1 MIAEVQAEFK
11 IFGTMVQ
18 KLELLGR
25 TDGGLPANRVAGCL
39 QIGQKNARGAP
50 SPRIWRV
57 CSFRRRRS
65 LPGSIVAR
73 CCHPL
78 FCRARSPHPQTDAA
92 ALRCAALS
100 TGAFTPSADGCRD
113 FALRSVFPQGAFA
126 PSAMDA
132 AALRCTPP
140 QGKHFLGRCSAR
152 RGDADDVVHKIE
164 RLQRALDRGGA
175 AHDVGEHDGAV
186 PQLDGADIFH
196 DRFLLIAGNAD
207 NR

>member
-1 MIAEVQAEFK
+1 MGRWFK
-11 IFGTMVQ
+11 NLNFWDARM
-18 KLELLGR
+18 
-25 TDGGLPANRVAGCL
+25 AGCL
-39 QIGQKNARGAP
+39 QIGWRDACKSGKKSARGVP

-57 CSFRRRRS
+57 CSFHRRRS
-65 LPGSIVAR
+65 LPGSIMAL
-73 CCHPL
+73 CSDPL
-78 FCRARSPHPQTDAA
+78 FYRGAFDPSADGRRGFALRCVLPQGRSPHPQTDAA

-113 FALRSVFPQGAFA
+113 FALRSVLPH
-126 PSAMDA
+126 
-132 AALRCTPP
+132 R
-140 QGKHFLGRCSAR
+140 KHFLGRCSAR

-175 AHDVGEHDGAV
+175 AHDVGEHDGAIL
-186 PQLDGADIFH
+186 QLDGADVFH